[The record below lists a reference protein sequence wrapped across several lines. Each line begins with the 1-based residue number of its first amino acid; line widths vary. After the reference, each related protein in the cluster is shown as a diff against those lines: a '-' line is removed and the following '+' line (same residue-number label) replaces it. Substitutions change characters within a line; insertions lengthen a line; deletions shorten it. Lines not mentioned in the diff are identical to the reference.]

1 VADQL
6 PTARIGILGGSFN
19 PPHNGHLSLA
29 KAALD
34 GLELDRVLLVPAR
47 EAPHKTIEAD
57 PGPEV
62 RLELCN
68 LACEGIEGIEVSDL
82 EVGRPGPSW
91 TVDTLRTISSE
102 HPDWDVILVLGEDM
116 ASSLDTWREPSEV
129 VELATIA
136 WVGRP
141 GGAGESA
148 AERIS
153 SLVEGLGG
161 NDPVHLAMPPI
172 DISST
177 LVRERCATG
186 EPVAELVP
194 AGVDWLIAERGLY
207 RNGGG
212 GV

>member
-1 VADQL
+1 MADQL
-6 PTARIGILGGSFN
+6 ATGRIGILGGSFN
-19 PPHNGHLSLA
+19 PPHNGHINVA
-29 KAALD
+29 TAALS
-34 GLELDRVLLVPAR
+34 GLGLDRVLLVPAR

-57 PGPEV
+57 PGADV
-62 RLELCN
+62 RLEMCN
-68 LACEGIEGIEVSDL
+68 LACEGVEGIEVSDL

-102 HPDWDVILVLGEDM
+102 HSEWDLVLVLGEDM
-116 ASSLDTWREPSEV
+116 AASLDTWREPVEV

-141 GGAGESA
+141 GGSGELA
-148 AERIS
+148 DERIS
-153 SLVEGLGG
+153 TLVGGLGG
-161 NDPVHLAMPPI
+161 SDPVHLEMPPV

-177 LVRERCATG
+177 LVRERCAIG
-186 EPVAELVP
+186 EPIAELVP